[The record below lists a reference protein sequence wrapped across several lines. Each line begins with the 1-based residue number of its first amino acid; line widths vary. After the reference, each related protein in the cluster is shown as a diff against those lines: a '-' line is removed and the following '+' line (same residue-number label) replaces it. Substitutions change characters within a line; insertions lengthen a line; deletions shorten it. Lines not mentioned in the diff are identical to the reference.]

1 MIIVYYT
8 CTLWNINKR
17 RSKSFIQLYGK
28 PVWRKVPRKTTN
40 LCRSRDISRKENWP
54 IRKSEFKDL
63 EMDKENKET
72 EENFLTIFEWQFGL
86 NKKSLNYR
94 CWEQSIYWY
103 YEKLQIL
110 SLLPYN
116 VQRTYKLEKLV
127 CFLKSSWTVHKLLC

>member
-1 MIIVYYT
+1 M
-8 CTLWNINKR
+8 W
-17 RSKSFIQLYGK
+17 SFIYKCKHTFLQTYQK
-28 PVWRKVPRKTTN
+28 IRAHFTHTKKMRTKNP
-40 LCRSRDISRKENWP
+40 SRALNWTPPLP

-63 EMDKENKET
+63 EMDKENKEI
-72 EENFLTIFEWQFGL
+72 EEHFLTIFEWQFGS